1 MIHIAIGI
9 ESKSEIGNG
18 ANKKALFSRR
28 HYCKATIFSHAMANL
43 NDDDDDDELG
53 LSRIEIVSAQQRNCY
68 FQKVVK
74 EWQNKR
80 AIIIIIIV
88 FS

>member
-1 MIHIAIGI
+1 
-9 ESKSEIGNG
+9 
-18 ANKKALFSRR
+18 
-28 HYCKATIFSHAMANL
+28 MANL

-88 FS
+88 FSWFCTQYIIDCSLRL